1 MDESSIT
8 KRVIEAA
15 LLAASQPLSLERLES
30 LFVGDDKTP
39 DRQTIY
45 QILEEIDSECAM
57 RSYELMTVSGGYRL
71 QIKSEL
77 TPWVQRL
84 WEEKPPRYSRATLET
99 LALIA
104 YRQPVTRGE
113 IESVRGVSVSSQIMK
128 GLQERG
134 WIRVVGRREV
144 PGRPALYATT
154 REFLDYFGLKSL
166 DELPPLTELMSFDNL
181 HPQLDLGDPDLPGQ
195 AEDMT
200 DESIAEVPKASG
212 QES

>member
-1 MDESSIT
+1 MQESLII

-15 LLAASQPLSLERLES
+15 LLCTSQPLSLDRLES
-30 LFVGDDKTP
+30 LFTGESEVPG
-39 DRQTIY
+39 RQTIR
-45 QILEEIDSECAM
+45 QILDEIDSECAT
-57 RSYELMTVSGGYRL
+57 RSYELIEVAGGYRL

-113 IESVRGVSVSSQIMK
+113 IESVRGVSVSTQIIK

-134 WIRVVGRREV
+134 WIRVVGRRDV

-166 DELPPLTELMSFDNL
+166 DDLPPLTELMNLDNL
-181 HPQLDLGDPDLPGQ
+181 HPQLDLGDPDFPNQ
-195 AEDMT
+195 VADKAFE
-200 DESIAEVPKASG
+200 EVTTPSR